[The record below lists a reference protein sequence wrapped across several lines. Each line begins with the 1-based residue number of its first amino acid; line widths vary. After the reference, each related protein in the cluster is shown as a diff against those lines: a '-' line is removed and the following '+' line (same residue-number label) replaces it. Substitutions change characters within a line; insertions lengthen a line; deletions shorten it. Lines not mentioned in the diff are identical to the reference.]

1 MVLELSPA
9 LYEGNM
15 NLASEATELVLVL
28 NKIVNGLESYY
39 KDSGQAYTSKM
50 AARLKPLVSSFENYV
65 TVEKSKEA
73 AKLQL
78 DEIKELMHNVNGAA
92 TKGEIDFVSGDVL
105 NRYWELSTIFQ
116 KTRFSHE
123 TL

>member
-1 MVLELSPA
+1 
-9 LYEGNM
+9 M

-39 KDSGQAYTSKM
+39 KDSGQEYTSKM
-50 AARLKPLVSSFENYV
+50 AARLKPLVSSFENFV
-65 TVEKSKEA
+65 TVEKSKGA

-78 DEIKELMHNVNGAA
+78 DEIKDLMHNVNGAA
-92 TKGEIDFVSGDVL
+92 TKGEIDFVSADVL

-116 KTRFSHE
+116 ETKFSHE

>member
-1 MVLELSPA
+1 
-9 LYEGNM
+9 M
-15 NLASEATELVLVL
+15 NLASEATELVLIL

-39 KDSGQAYTSKM
+39 KDSGQEYTSKM
-50 AARLKPLVSSFENYV
+50 AARLKPLVSSFENFV
-65 TVEKSKEA
+65 TKEKSKEA

-78 DEIKELMHNVNGAA
+78 DEIKDLMHNVNGAA

-116 KTRFSHE
+116 EKKFSHE

>member
-1 MVLELSPA
+1 
-9 LYEGNM
+9 M

-50 AARLKPLVSSFENYV
+50 AARLKPLVSSFENFL
-65 TVEKSKEA
+65 TVEKSKKV

-92 TKGEIDFVSGDVL
+92 TKGELDFVSGDVL
-105 NRYWELSTIFQ
+105 SRYWELSTIFQ
-116 KTRFSHE
+116 ETRFSHE